1 MTLGAGWEAPVHA
14 VLSPLR
20 GHVERRKTGSRGTSG
35 SESPLLLR
43 MVSCRTLGRVPRGE
57 PDERERCGAVPA
69 DLKGGTY
76 VRAWESPDLSMLACA
91 PCPNLVGRSG
101 QRRTEQFP
109 AGNATAPSRERVVGD
124 TQCPGRDLRR
134 VSWRRLPAACCRLHR
149 VRRIGQEHGG
159 CSGALFSVWTLAL
172 DNGGQAA
179 RRSPRGTWRRAND
192 APLMRCL
199 RRVWDA
205 VRCVLLGGHGG
216 TRFTRHAPAAWA
228 GVHSPPHQP
237 CASGRVPRGEHYR
250 RRGGGPID
258 VG

>member
-1 MTLGAGWEAPVHA
+1 MNGSVAARYRPILKAAHMCVHGKARLVDAGLCP
-14 VLSPLR
+14 LSQ
-20 GHVERRKTGSRGTSG
+20 
-35 SESPLLLR
+35 
-43 MVSCRTLGRVPRGE
+43 LGRPFRPTTHRTVPRGE
-57 PDERERCGAVPA
+57 RDGAVA
-69 DLKGGTY
+69 RTRGW
-76 VRAWESPDLSMLACA
+76 RHAMH
-91 PCPNLVGRSG
+91 
-101 QRRTEQFP
+101 RRY
-109 AGNATAPSRERVVGD
+109 S
-124 TQCPGRDLRR
+124 RR
-134 VSWRRLPAACCRLHR
+134 VSWRRLQAACCRLHR

-159 CSGALFSVWTLAL
+159 CSGALFSVWTLAS

-250 RRGGGPID
+250 RRGGDPID
-258 VG
+258 VGWS